1 MRWSTCGLVRK
12 HILLLPLCHLILRKL
27 LQAVINA
34 CKIQRFEGL
43 FRFCLLGFVL
53 DLMFFTVK
61 QRKRGTK
68 ALFAVCLGDQKGS
81 CCGHGWSPFLPV
93 RILLCT
99 LDTGLPMQL
108 RGSMDWG
115 LQLIFLIGGLVRTR
129 GTVGNKESTSTFGCD
144 LSRNTKQLGFFIAGF
159 LPRLWEMMEVS

>member
-12 HILLLPLCHLILRKL
+12 HILLLPLCHLILRKV

-34 CKIQRFEGL
+34 CKIHRFGGL
-43 FRFCLLGFVL
+43 FCFCLLGFVL

-99 LDTGLPMQL
+99 HDTGLPMQP

-115 LQLIFLIGGLVRTR
+115 LQLIFLIGGHEETGPDSPSKCLMFYEDFTALHSL
-129 GTVGNKESTSTFGCD
+129 TVFYCYFT
-144 LSRNTKQLGFFIAGF
+144 
-159 LPRLWEMMEVS
+159 VS